1 MTIIDEIC
9 EEIRMITEAV
19 TLSRSDVQ
27 KLLSAANPDAAL
39 LYIFLS
45 SGNRPEEAAR
55 NLNMSDSRYSCAGAT
70 LRQLG
75 LWPEERVSHIA
86 PGERPCYSEQ
96 DVMRAMDT
104 DVDFRGLYGEIQRL
118 LGRSLNTEEM
128 KILLGFVRYLGLTA
142 DVISVLVC
150 YCKERARQRGS
161 SRNPSLRT
169 IEKEAYAWAE
179 RGIDTVEEAAAFI
192 SAQNVRNSRLHRMMN
207 QLQIRGRSLTAAEE
221 KYAQSWLDMGF
232 EDEVISMAYE
242 RTCLNTGGLN
252 WAYMNKILQRWQEQ
266 GLRTAEAIRNGDR
279 KTNVPKGAS
288 GQLGEAELA
297 FIQRALKEG

>member
-1 MTIIDEIC
+1 
-9 EEIRMITEAV
+9 MITE
-19 TLSRSDVQ
+19 TLTIPQSDVRR
-27 KLLSAANPDAAL
+27 LLSAASPDAAL
-39 LYIFLS
+39 LYIYLN
-45 SGNRPEEAAR
+45 SGNRPEEAGKD
-55 NLNMSDSRYSCAGAT
+55 LNMNDSRVQCAGAT

-75 LWPEERVSHIA
+75 LWPEVRLTHVA

-96 DVMRAMDT
+96 DVLRAMDS
-104 DVDFRGLYGEIQRL
+104 DLDFRGLYGEVQRL
-118 LGRSLNTEEM
+118 LGRTLNTEEL
-128 KILLGFVRYLGLTA
+128 KILLSFVRYLGLPG

-192 SAQNVRNSRLHRMMN
+192 TAQNVRNSRLRRLMD

-221 KYAQSWLDMGF
+221 KYALRWLDMGLD
-232 EDEVISMAYE
+232 DELISMAYE

-252 WAYMNKILQRWQEQ
+252 WAYMNKILQRWNDQ
-266 GLRTAEAIRNGDR
+266 GLRTAEAVRSGDH
-279 KTNVPKGAS
+279 KAVPKGAS
-288 GQLGEAELA
+288 GQLGDAEMEAIAQLL
-297 FIQRALKEG
+297 RKREG